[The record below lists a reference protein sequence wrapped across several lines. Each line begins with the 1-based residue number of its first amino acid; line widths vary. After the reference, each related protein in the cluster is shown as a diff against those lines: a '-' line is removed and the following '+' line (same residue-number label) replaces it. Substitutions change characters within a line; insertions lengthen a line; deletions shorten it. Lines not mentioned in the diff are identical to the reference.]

1 MASLPIP
8 VFGNG
13 FFLEKP
19 HLPVNGDCV
28 LKYHY
33 FFQECD
39 QGKAVWDFSHAIPK
53 GESHYMQWIN
63 LGDSVFVKIENGMQ
77 SNFRIQN
84 DTLYWAG
91 YENPLLRVE
100 DSIAPIMAI
109 KSSSKH
115 NSITSA
121 YHFKG
126 MYCGNN
132 YVGLIGHF
140 AITTGGKG
148 LLILPDDTL
157 SDVMPVLIT
166 NKFSVKVSNTPQ
178 IDNMVSPPDN
188 LLHITDSTT
197 LWYSPD
203 YRYPIVENLTRHY
216 YSQGKLIKKNC
227 QTYMCTPSEQEQAQT
242 YTNTPQRIHKIKTG
256 QNSNRTILPLTERTE
271 IDFDGTTVNVEVKCQ
286 ETTTVSVL
294 LCDIQGHVWSHQTM
308 VPGERIC
315 KTTINTAMLP
325 SGIYLVYVACDGES
339 YVKRIK
345 KD

>member
-115 NSITSA
+115 
-121 YHFKG
+121 
-126 MYCGNN
+126 
-132 YVGLIGHF
+132 
-140 AITTGGKG
+140 GGKELDRENG
-148 LLILPDDTL
+148 LDWY
-157 SDVMPVLIT
+157 
-166 NKFSVKVSNTPQ
+166 
-178 IDNMVSPPDN
+178 
-188 LLHITDSTT
+188 DSQA
-197 LWYSPD
+197 
-203 YRYPIVENLTRHY
+203 RHY
-216 YSQGKLIKKNC
+216 DPARQSQSQDFQSGL
-227 QTYMCTPSEQEQAQT
+227 
-242 YTNTPQRIHKIKTG
+242 QRRQRH
-256 QNSNRTILPLTERTE
+256 
-271 IDFDGTTVNVEVKCQ
+271 
-286 ETTTVSVL
+286 
-294 LCDIQGHVWSHQTM
+294 
-308 VPGERIC
+308 
-315 KTTINTAMLP
+315 
-325 SGIYLVYVACDGES
+325 
-339 YVKRIK
+339 
-345 KD
+345 

>member
-1 MASLPIP
+1 MGLIYLHLKTRNLYVEIMHLFSYGNDNDSHGIATDT

-216 YSQGKLIKKNC
+216 YSQGKLIKRIAKHTCALPASKNRPKP
-227 QTYMCTPSEQEQAQT
+227 TLTH
-242 YTNTPQRIHKIKTG
+242 HKESIKLRLG
-256 QNSNRTILPLTERTE
+256 
-271 IDFDGTTVNVEVKCQ
+271 
-286 ETTTVSVL
+286 
-294 LCDIQGHVWSHQTM
+294 
-308 VPGERIC
+308 
-315 KTTINTAMLP
+315 KTAIEP
-325 SGIYLVYVACDGES
+325 YCP
-339 YVKRIK
+339 
-345 KD
+345 